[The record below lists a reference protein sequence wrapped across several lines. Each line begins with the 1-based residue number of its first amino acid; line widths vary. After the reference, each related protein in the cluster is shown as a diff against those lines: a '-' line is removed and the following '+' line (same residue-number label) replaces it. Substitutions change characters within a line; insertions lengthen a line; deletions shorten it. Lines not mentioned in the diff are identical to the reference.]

1 MRNAFA
7 MMEMNMAEL
16 ISFESARRRPRHKAR
31 SERAIMREL
40 ALPRPQPAS
49 AQSKSVARHH
59 DICRSR
65 SEERPVLGVFLA
77 LVAVAGL
84 ILFASHLCGSR
95 AFSDRSIVVSSGISP
110 F

>member
-1 MRNAFA
+1 
-7 MMEMNMAEL
+7 MAEL
-16 ISFESARRRPRHKAR
+16 ISFEGAARRHRQKAK
-31 SERAIMREL
+31 SERAIIREL

-49 AQSKSVARHH
+49 ARSKSVAGRH
-59 DICRSR
+59 DTSRSR
-65 SEERPVLGVFLA
+65 RDERPVLGIILA

-84 ILFASHLCGSR
+84 IFFASHLCGSR